1 MVRATELGASGGE
14 TTASNGGGGHSGAES
29 DGSIH
34 LDAALDTIDGE
45 LIVSEHTFVVRANR
59 ARWSG
64 VEGNQ
69 AINR

>member
-29 DGSIH
+29 DGSVH

-45 LIVSEHTFVVRANR
+45 FIGSEHTFA
-59 ARWSG
+59 A
-64 VEGNQ
+64 
-69 AINR
+69 